1 MSAET
6 VRAEYFSGTLT
17 GMRTPEPRITGVCSC
32 GVAYDRAARSL
43 NPECCTDC
51 SLAAEGLR
59 VPRAA
64 VEAAKVRAIT
74 PRRRA

>member
-6 VRAEYFSGTLT
+6 VTRDYFAGTLT
-17 GMRTPEPRITGVCSC
+17 GMRTPEPRITGVCAC

-43 NPECCTDC
+43 NPELCTDC

-59 VPRAA
+59 EPRTAPQA
-64 VEAAKVRAIT
+64 GKVRAIRGA
-74 PRRRA
+74 RR